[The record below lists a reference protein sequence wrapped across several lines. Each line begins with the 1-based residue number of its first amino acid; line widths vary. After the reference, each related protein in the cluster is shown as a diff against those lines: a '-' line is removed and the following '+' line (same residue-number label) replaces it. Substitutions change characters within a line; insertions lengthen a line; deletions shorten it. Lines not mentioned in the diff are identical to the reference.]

1 MSDGTA
7 VAELVRAL
15 SWTPAAA
22 PADPGEGVAVSTADR
37 SVTVTFYPGNL
48 VYYYRDNYWNFWY
61 QGAGETDVGQA
72 LIGLWQ
78 GAGNAG

>member
-1 MSDGTA
+1 M
-7 VAELVRAL
+7 
-15 SWTPAAA
+15 
-22 PADPGEGVAVSTADR
+22 AVSTADR

-61 QGAGETDVGQA
+61 QGAGEADVGQA